1 MAGDHIVVREGVRV
15 IREGLRMVV
24 VHHDSIEV
32 VGDADNA

>member
-1 MAGDHIVVREGVRV
+1 V